1 MDFGS
6 EGRGLQ
12 RGDYY
17 FILVRMFLG
26 GCNVFWYSDLKD
38 RPGVRVVGYVRGP
51 LGGTRVR

>member
-12 RGDYY
+12 GEKS
-17 FILVRMFLG
+17 IILG
-26 GCNVFWYSDLKD
+26 GFGVIWYSDLND
-38 RPGVRVVGYVRGP
+38 RPGVSVVGYVRGP